1 MAEAARRGEIVLDLL
16 WMAEAAWINPDL
28 DEPPPLADP
37 AEIDRA
43 RRAYRARRAARLER
57 QREVRRARIRFW
69 SILLALLLASLVI
82 LVTVWLEI
90 ERSFGL

>member
-1 MAEAARRGEIVLDLL
+1 
-16 WMAEAAWINPDL
+16 MAEAAWLNPNL

-43 RRAYRARRAARLER
+43 RRAYRARRQARVER
-57 QREVRRARIRFW
+57 RREIRRARIRFW
-69 SILLALLLASLVI
+69 SILLALLLASVVI
-82 LVTVWLEI
+82 FVTVWLEI

>member
-1 MAEAARRGEIVLDLL
+1 MAEAVRSAAEIVLDLR
-16 WMAEAAWINPDL
+16 WMAEAAWISPKPD
-28 DEPPPLADP
+28 EPPLADP

-43 RRAYRARRAARLER
+43 RRAYRARRQARLER
-57 QREVRRARIRFW
+57 QRDIRRARLRFW
-69 SILLALLLASLVI
+69 SILLTLLLASLVI

>member
-1 MAEAARRGEIVLDLL
+1 MGLNLL
-16 WMAEAAWINPDL
+16 RMAEAAWIKPDL
-28 DEPPPLADP
+28 DEPPLPDP
-37 AEIDRA
+37 AEIDRT
-43 RRAYRARRAARLER
+43 RRAYRARRQARVER
-57 QREVRRARIRFW
+57 QREIRRARIRFW